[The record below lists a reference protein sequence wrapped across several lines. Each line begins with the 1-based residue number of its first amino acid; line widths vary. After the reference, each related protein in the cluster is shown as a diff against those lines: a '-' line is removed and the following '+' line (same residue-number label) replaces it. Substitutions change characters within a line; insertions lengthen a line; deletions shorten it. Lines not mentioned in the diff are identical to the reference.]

1 MIIILLIAAGIS
13 LVSWYR
19 GRGFEPL
26 LILLIVV
33 LNAIIGVV
41 KKVSGS
47 PDALKNLSH
56 LMPVLF
62 VTGERWS

>member
-1 MIIILLIAAGIS
+1 M
-13 LVSWYR
+13 VSWYE
-19 GRGFEPL
+19 GEGFFEPL

-41 KKVSGS
+41 QEGKAEKAL
-47 PDALKNLSH
+47 DALKTCLH